1 MICTRPTGG
10 CDLFAGFVAAT
21 RQAELRSY
29 DPGVEQDS
37 SAPAVDLDLRKLRYF
52 IAVAEEMHFGRAA
65 ERLYVAQPA
74 LSRQIQKLEAD
85 LGVALLARTS
95 RSVELTDAG
104 RELVR
109 EGKALL
115 AAALAAQRRVRRAAE
130 GSRGL
135 TVGFFTGDPVT
146 PAIRA
151 FAAARPDVVVDV
163 VRVYW
168 FDQTDVLF
176 DGRADV
182 VFVHL
187 PVDEGSLRLV
197 PLYDAPRVALLA
209 RDHPLAS
216 RGQLS
221 IADLADEPVI
231 LHRGATPA
239 WERFHN
245 TDPRPDGSHPRPGPE
260 VDNIEEK
267 LEHVAAARGI
277 SFLPVSAAA
286 ALSLQPDVVVIPVT
300 DIPPTRVCLAW
311 NVDAET
317 DLVRT
322 FVELASGAIRSAT
335 EGIAGWLRAPIAPC

>member
-1 MICTRPTGG
+1 M
-10 CDLFAGFVAAT
+10 AT
-21 RQAELRSY
+21 RQAELQSY
-29 DPGVEQDS
+29 DRCVEQDLR
-37 SAPAVDLDLRKLRYF
+37 AEPAVDLDLRKLRYF

-74 LSRQIQKLEAD
+74 LSRQIQKLEEQ
-85 LGVALLARTS
+85 LGVALFTRTS
-95 RSVELTDAG
+95 RNVELTDAG
-104 RELVR
+104 RELVS

-115 AAALAAQRRVRRAAE
+115 AAAMAAQRRVQRAAKQT
-130 GSRGL
+130 RVL

-151 FAAARPDVVVDV
+151 FDTAHPEVAVDV

-168 FDQTDVLF
+168 FDQTEVLF

-182 VFVHL
+182 AFVHL
-187 PVDEGSLRLV
+187 PMAEAGLQLV
-197 PLYDAPRVALLA
+197 PLYDVPRVALLS

-216 RGQLS
+216 REALS

-231 LHRGATPA
+231 LHRGASPA

-245 TDPRPDGSHPRPGPE
+245 TDPRPDGRHPTPGP
-260 VDNIEEK
+260 VVANIEEK
-267 LEHVAAARGI
+267 LEHVAAARAI

-286 ALSLQPDVVVIPVT
+286 AMSLQPEVVVVPVT

-311 NVDAET
+311 SVDAET
-317 DLVRT
+317 ERVRS
-322 FVELASGAIRSAT
+322 FAELASGAVRSAAA
-335 EGIAGWLRAPIAPC
+335 GFSGWLPAT

>member
-1 MICTRPTGG
+1 M
-10 CDLFAGFVAAT
+10 
-21 RQAELRSY
+21 
-29 DPGVEQDS
+29 EQDS
-37 SAPAVDLDLRKLRYF
+37 GAEPAVDLDLRKLRYF

-74 LSRQIQKLEAD
+74 LSRQIQRLEEQ
-85 LGVALLARTS
+85 LGVALFARTS

-115 AAALAAQRRVRRAAE
+115 AAAQAAHRRVRRAAE
-130 GSRGL
+130 GARVL

-146 PAIRA
+146 PAARA
-151 FAAARPDVVVDV
+151 FGAAHREVVVDV

-182 VFVHL
+182 AFVHL
-187 PVDEGSLRLV
+187 PVAEAGLRLV
-197 PLYDAPRVALLA
+197 SLYDVPRVALLS

-216 RGQLS
+216 RGELS

-245 TDPRPDGSHPRPGPE
+245 TDPRPDGRHPRPGP
-260 VDNIEEK
+260 VVGNIEEK

-286 ALSLQPDVVVIPVT
+286 ALSLQPEVVVIPVT

-317 DLVRT
+317 ELVRT

-335 EGIAGWLRAPIAPC
+335 EGIAGAHRAVLTP